1 METII
6 AYAWKLA
13 LTGFLTTFM
22 FLILWF
28 VAILILALLAKILA
42 GDDENK

>member
-1 METII
+1 MEMIQ
-6 AYAWKLA
+6 YAWKLA

-28 VAILILALLAKILA
+28 VAILILALLAKILV